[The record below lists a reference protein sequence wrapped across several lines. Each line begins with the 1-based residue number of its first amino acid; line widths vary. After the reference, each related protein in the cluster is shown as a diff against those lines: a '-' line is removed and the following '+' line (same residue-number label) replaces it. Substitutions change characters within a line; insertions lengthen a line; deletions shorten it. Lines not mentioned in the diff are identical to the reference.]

1 MPAFM
6 VPVRSQRI
14 LLTEIDLD
22 TVAPPGSAVRIIDEL
37 VDSLDTSK
45 IEAQY
50 DVDCDGGRP
59 PFHPKT
65 LVKVALLA
73 LHSCR
78 FSLRKMEQDTTNN
91 LAYLWLTGYKGVDH
105 STMGYFLARFRA
117 EIVELFSQV
126 VEICQERGLIEFDLL
141 AIDSVKLRA
150 NASYKQSKTLEGLE
164 KEETTIKARLEEILN
179 SAGDAQGA
187 EAEERRTLECRVERV
202 KEAKQILLER
212 IEEKAR
218 EASEKEKQELL
229 EKEKV
234 NVTDPE
240 AHVMQQ
246 ANGERNP
253 AYSITTTTDVA
264 NDIVTHIQVNEGDND
279 AAALVPAIEGSQE
292 ITDEKHEEVEAD
304 AGFASMENY
313 ERLEADEQQAL
324 IPDRRMEVEEQ
335 DATTKGEYDRS
346 KFHYRERSN
355 SYRCPAG
362 QILRKTATGKINGR
376 LLDRYENARAC
387 AGCPHH
393 ARCTRGSHRR
403 VYRDQ
408 NEEVRERMR
417 EKLQGKRAHRRYNKR
432 AHAAESPYGNVKW
445 NLKFHA
451 VMRRGREKV
460 LMEAALLFMLHN
472 ILKLKLGVAEVY
484 G

>member
-1 MPAFM
+1 M
-6 VPVRSQRI
+6 VPERSQRI

-22 TVAPPGSAVRIIDEL
+22 SIAPPGSAVQVIDEL
-37 VDSLDTSK
+37 VESLDTSE
-45 IEAQY
+45 IEAHY
-50 DVDCDGGRP
+50 AIASEVGRS

-73 LHSCR
+73 LHNCR
-78 FSLRKMEQDTTNN
+78 FSLRKMEQDTTNH
-91 LAYLWLTGYKGVDH
+91 LAYRWLTGDKGVDH
-105 STMGYFLARFRA
+105 STMGYFLARFHA
-117 EIVELFSQV
+117 EIVELFCQV

-141 AIDSVKLRA
+141 AIDSVKFRA

-164 KEETTIKARLEEILN
+164 KEEDTLKARLEEILEAA
-179 SAGDAQGA
+179 SDPQGA
-187 EAEERRTLECRVERV
+187 EAEERRTLERRVERV
-202 KEAKQILLER
+202 KEATQVLNDR
-212 IEEKAR
+212 IQEKAR

-234 NVTDPE
+234 NITDPE

-246 ANGERNP
+246 ANGEKNP
-253 AYSITTTTDVA
+253 AYSITTTTDVGH
-264 NDIVTHIQVNEGDND
+264 DIVTHIQVNEQNND
-279 AAALVPAIEGSQE
+279 VAALLPAVEGSRE
-292 ITDEKHEEVEAD
+292 KVGEKHKEVEAD
-304 AGFASMENY
+304 SGFASMENY
-313 ERLEADEQQAL
+313 EQLEAEGQQAL

-335 DATTKGEYDRS
+335 GATAKGEYDRS
-346 KFHYRERSN
+346 KFHYREGSD

-362 QILRKTATGKINGR
+362 QILWKTGTVEVNGR
-376 LLDRYENARAC
+376 LCNRYENARAC
-387 AGCPHH
+387 AGCPHR
-393 ARCTRGSHRR
+393 AKCTRGSHRR

-408 NEEVRERMR
+408 NEEVRQRMR
-417 EKLQGKRAHRRYNKR
+417 EKLQGKRAHQRYNKR

-445 NLKFHA
+445 NLKFRA

-472 ILKLKLGVAEVY
+472 ILKLGVAEAY